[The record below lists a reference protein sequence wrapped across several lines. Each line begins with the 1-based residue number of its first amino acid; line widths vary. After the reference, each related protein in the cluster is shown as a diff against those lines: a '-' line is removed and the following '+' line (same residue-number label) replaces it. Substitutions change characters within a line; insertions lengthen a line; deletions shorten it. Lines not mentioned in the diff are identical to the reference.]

1 MKLTKT
7 ILLITA
13 IGLMISSCSHRLVG
27 TWNVQKYQTE
37 TPGNEGTTLSNI
49 GTITFNKDRSGS
61 KKLDFKVL
69 GIQKND
75 TVPFE
80 WTATENFVTI
90 KGENSE
96 LVKTWIY
103 IENKSNFQ
111 KWQATDG
118 ANTVQSLEMVKQ

>member
-7 ILLITA
+7 ITLIATL
-13 IGLMISSCSHRLVG
+13 GFTMTSCSHRLVG
-27 TWNVQKYQTE
+27 TWSVQKYQTE
-37 TPGNEGTTLSNI
+37 TPGKEGSTLSNI
-49 GTITFNKDRSGS
+49 GSITFNKDRTGS

-80 WTATENFVTI
+80 WTATEDFVTI
-90 KGENSE
+90 KGENSA

-103 IENKSNFQ
+103 IENKSKSQ

-118 ANTVQSLEMVKQ
+118 ANTVQTLEMVKQ

>member
-1 MKLTKT
+1 MKRTKAIAFIT
-7 ILLITA
+7 IMAILIN
-13 IGLMISSCSHRLVG
+13 SCSHRLVG
-27 TWNVQKYQTE
+27 TWTVQNYQTE
-37 TPGNEGTTLSNI
+37 TPGNEGTSLSNI

-61 KKLDFKVL
+61 KKLDFKIL

-90 KGENSE
+90 KGENSA

-103 IENKSNFQ
+103 IENKSKSQ

-118 ANTVQSLEMVKQ
+118 ANTVQTLEMVKQ

>member
-1 MKLTKT
+1 MQLTKAIVSTT
-7 ILLITA
+7 IIA
-13 IGLMISSCSHRLVG
+13 ILVTSCSHRLVG
-27 TWNVQKYQTE
+27 TWTVQNYQTE
-37 TPGNEGTTLSNI
+37 TPGNEGTSLSNI

-61 KKLDFKVL
+61 KKLDFKIL

-90 KGENSE
+90 KGENSA

-103 IENKSNFQ
+103 IENKSKSQ

-118 ANTVQSLEMVKQ
+118 ANTVQTLEMVKQ